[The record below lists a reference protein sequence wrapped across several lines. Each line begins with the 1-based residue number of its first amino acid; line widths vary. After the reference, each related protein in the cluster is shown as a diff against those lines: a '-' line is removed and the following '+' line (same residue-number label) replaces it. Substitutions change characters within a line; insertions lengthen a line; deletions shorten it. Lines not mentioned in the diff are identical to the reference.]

1 MAYAIKIQE
10 WIQGYYNDEESK
22 IRSELQEHVNV
33 IFQRMYHGERMLEIN
48 EKYQTVLYSV
58 IPETHEKVISGES
71 EGLIRV
77 KNFAFI
83 AGLVDLA
90 KDKTLKVGE
99 DKLENEP
106 YPLILDAPFSNAD
119 EEHIKN
125 ISRELPKVAEQV
137 IMFVMKKD
145 WRYAETVILDKV
157 NKMYTLEK
165 HSDTY
170 STIS

>member
-1 MAYAIKIQE
+1 FNLLE
-10 WIQGYYNDEESK
+10 NEEKGSVE
-22 IRSELQEHVNV
+22 SYDLQER
-33 IFQRMYHGERMLEIN
+33 QLEIN
-48 EKYQTVLYSV
+48 EKYQTVLYTI
-58 IPETHEKVISGES
+58 IPETKEKVISGES

-83 AGLVDLA
+83 AGLVELA
-90 KDKTLKVGE
+90 KGKALKVG
-99 DKLENEP
+99 DNQLDNEP

-125 ISRELPKVAEQV
+125 ISRELPMVAEQV

-145 WRYAETVILDKV
+145 WNYAETVMLDRAGRKY
-157 NKMYTLEK
+157 KLEK